1 VSTQPD
7 DEVSVCLLTYKRE
20 RLLPRTLDTVLAQS
34 WDRMEVVIS
43 DDCSPD
49 GTAEVCRRYAE
60 RDPRV
65 KYYRNGTNL
74 RYAGNQNA
82 ALSRA
87 RNDLCAILHDGDL
100 YHPELISRWR
110 ELMVRHPSAGIA
122 FCATEDLDLNGAL
135 RRTNLH
141 DYDEFVSG
149 RSLLVEMLCRL
160 DSPIFGIVMVRR
172 SFVRSVGE
180 FDPDFPVLADV
191 DMWLRLLARYDAV
204 YERRPSIQVSA
215 READHINN
223 NRNAGVLSELDRLK
237 RKNSDRTFGR
247 WPAARRALI
256 ATHRRLLLGQAL
268 RGLRSATVRGEVGNV
283 TSMLSFLARTAFAL
297 GSGQS
302 IQKDG
307 DLPGRE

>member
-1 VSTQPD
+1 VSAERG

-34 WDRMEVVIS
+34 WKQMEVVIS

-49 GTAEVCRRYAE
+49 GTEEVCRRYAE

-65 KYYRNGTNL
+65 KYFRNGTNL

-82 ALSRA
+82 ALARA
-87 RNDLCAILHDGDL
+87 SNDLCAILHDGDL
-100 YHPELISRWR
+100 YHPDLIARWR

-141 DYDEFVSG
+141 SYDELVSG
-149 RSLLVEMLCRL
+149 HGLLVDMLCRL

-172 SFVRSVGE
+172 SFVRAVGE
-180 FDPDFPVLADV
+180 FDPEFPVLADV
-191 DMWLRLLARYDAV
+191 DMWLRLLASYDAV
-204 YERRPSIQVSA
+204 YERRPSIKVSA

-223 NRNAGVLSELDRLK
+223 NRNARVLAELDRLK
-237 RKNSDRTFGR
+237 RKNIDRTFGK
-247 WPAARRALI
+247 WPAARRALL

-268 RGLRSATVRGEVGNV
+268 RGLQSAAVRGEVANMMG
-283 TSMLSFLARTAFAL
+283 MLSFMARTAFAL
-297 GSGQS
+297 DRGQGM
-302 IQKDG
+302 QRDG
-307 DLPGRE
+307 DLPGNK